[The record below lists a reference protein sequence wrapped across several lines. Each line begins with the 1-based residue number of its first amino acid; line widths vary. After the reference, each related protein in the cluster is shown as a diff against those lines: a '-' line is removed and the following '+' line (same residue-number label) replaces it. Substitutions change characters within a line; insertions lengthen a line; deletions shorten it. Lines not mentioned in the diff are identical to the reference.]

1 MCSLRAVLLLVV
13 ALVAAEQK
21 PVAAT
26 AGAPEARLNKEA
38 GLRGLHKDGARQ
50 PAAANMKNDAAHAP
64 LAYTAYPN
72 YDCNGDDAECKP
84 FWSCRDADNNCVSC
98 CEQGDPKDQCMRKL
112 EAACDSNKVSTR
124 GQRVFHTQCR
134 VTSHRTR

>member
-1 MCSLRAVLLLVV
+1 MMANSPLRAVLLLVV
-13 ALVAAEQK
+13 ALLAAEQK

-38 GLRGLHKDGARQ
+38 
-50 PAAANMKNDAAHAP
+50 AANMKNDAALHAP

-98 CEQGDPKDQCMRKL
+98 CEKGDPKDQCMRKL

-124 GQRVFHTQCR
+124 GQRVPP
-134 VTSHRTR
+134 TR